1 MLLEIEPVRVA
12 VLRLLEGAESPDS
25 DVQKPEG
32 FRRRAAHELK
42 RHVLQIIGSRQAI
55 VVRLDGHALVEN
67 VALGGYNERPGGCR
81 VGKLSASIR
90 THQLLVAM

>member
-1 MLLEIEPVRVA
+1 
-12 VLRLLEGAESPDS
+12 LREQSPQIATCRSPKALEG
-25 DVQKPEG
+25 VQ
-32 FRRRAAHELK
+32 HDELE

-67 VALGGYNERPGGCR
+67 VVLGGYNERPGGCR
-81 VGKLSASIR
+81 EGKLSASIR